1 MKKLIILGALC
12 LFGCDEK
19 PNTTK
24 PLDSSLE
31 VRLFN
36 EEVGSCTE
44 LTVVRDKKQNTTCYI
59 THSTCSYGTLSISC
73 VSNEVGAQK

>member
-1 MKKLIILGALC
+1 MKKLIILASLLLISC
-12 LFGCDEK
+12 EEK
-19 PNTTK
+19 PNSTK

-36 EEVGSCTE
+36 EDIGSCTQ
-44 LTVVRDKKQNTTCYI
+44 LTVVKDKKQNTTCYI

-73 VSNEVGAQK
+73 VSNEVGTQK